1 MYVGERCWWKMYVG
15 EKFMLV
21 KLFHWNMHVGENF
34 HQHAAF
40 THIFKQI
47 LCWWKPSEP
56 NIWSLIKIGWWSIRS
71 FKVYDLAQVYG
82 YDWKYIIQPRST
94 PKIYA

>member
-21 KLFHWNMHVGENF
+21 KLFHWLMHVGENF
-34 HQHAAF
+34 HQHAALTNIF
-40 THIFKQI
+40 TQI

-56 NIWSLIKIGWWSIRS
+56 NIWSLIKGTGSGGE
-71 FKVYDLAQVYG
+71 VYDHLKCTILLRYTVMTES
-82 YDWKYIIQPRST
+82 I
-94 PKIYA
+94 